1 MSESELNSLPLTGPP
16 ENRVPSCI
24 LITGANSGL
33 GFECARQLALVEGV
47 LKILLACRSPEKAT
61 EAKGRLERLTNKYI
75 FEIVLMDVSSLSS
88 VRKAIEVLEDEAIID
103 GVVLN
108 AGGGGGSNPTGL
120 TADGVTNNMAVNMLG
135 HVLLVDELLSKNK
148 ISGKAA
154 TVIYSGSESARGIP
168 QMSLEPPKL
177 KTGSVEEFMSICDG
191 SFFPDGAG
199 NDPKYVGAFAKFI
212 GALWMSS
219 MARKTPHVR
228 FVTISPGATKGTAIR
243 RDLPCHKRLFVGTLL
258 NILSCCG
265 QAHSLQVGANRY
277 VDALLEHSTYNSGVF
292 YGSRKGLSG
301 EVIDQADFLS
311 YFSNEIFQDNANEAI
326 HKFIKK

>member
-120 TADGVTNNMAVNMLG
+120 TADGVTNNMAVNML
-135 HVLLVDELLSKNK
+135 
-148 ISGKAA
+148 
-154 TVIYSGSESARGIP
+154 
-168 QMSLEPPKL
+168 
-177 KTGSVEEFMSICDG
+177 
-191 SFFPDGAG
+191 
-199 NDPKYVGAFAKFI
+199 
-212 GALWMSS
+212 
-219 MARKTPHVR
+219 
-228 FVTISPGATKGTAIR
+228 
-243 RDLPCHKRLFVGTLL
+243 
-258 NILSCCG
+258 
-265 QAHSLQVGANRY
+265 
-277 VDALLEHSTYNSGVF
+277 
-292 YGSRKGLSG
+292 
-301 EVIDQADFLS
+301 
-311 YFSNEIFQDNANEAI
+311 
-326 HKFIKK
+326 IKKQ